1 MRFII
6 ILLVVFAIGLGAW
19 FLLRDDGVVEQ
30 VTEAR
35 VEQVLLAN
43 GVPPGMA
50 DCMSARLVDRLNI
63 NQLRKL
69 ERAAPQEGETRVPV
83 STEDALARIRRVD
96 DDQAVEQVVITATRC
111 GAEALLD
118 RL

>member
-1 MRFII
+1 MRFLL
-6 ILLVVFAIGLGAW
+6 ILIVVLAIGLGAW
-19 FLLRDDGVVEQ
+19 FLLKEDGVVEQ

-35 VEQVLLAN
+35 VEQALLAN
-43 GVPPGMA
+43 GVPPSLA
-50 DCMSARLVDRLNI
+50 ECMSEQLVDRLSI

-83 STEDALARIRRVD
+83 SREDALARIRRVD
-96 DDQAVEQVVITATRC
+96 DPQAVEQVVIVATRC
-111 GAEALLD
+111 AAGSLLD